1 MRRMNGTTLRLVLLV
16 SCAHAL
22 VHVYELSF
30 GTVEL
35 LVAQEFGV
43 SKATTGLLASCLRL
57 PYGCCALVAGWL
69 ADWFGAKRLLV
80 VYLAGCSVAVLMA
93 FATPSLPGLFVA
105 MLTLGMFA
113 SIYHP
118 AGVALISHQTMP
130 HNRPMALGYHGVFG
144 SAGVAAGPLAA
155 GLLLA
160 AGLGWRKYYLML
172 CVPGVLLAVLL
183 LLRLGKPGSRSEAEG
198 DDPPEAHAAEEDR
211 ADWFAYFTLILL
223 VSLAGVVYASMMTF
237 LPRHLA
243 AAGLDPAQWSPKLFA
258 ALGPTTGQGATIPNI
273 GVANLLTSAVLVLG
287 IIGQYAGGR
296 WARPNNLEW
305 LLGGALLM
313 AAPCVA
319 WMGFAQG
326 WDRLTAAA
334 LFAPLFFMH
343 QPVFNS
349 LVAKYTPRRRRS
361 LCYGLS
367 FTLGFGVGSTG
378 PTISGMIAAEWL
390 NYVVLA
396 GMLVAA
402 GLAACGLAWR
412 NRRDKAR
419 AAIEP
424 LEEQQALL

>member
-1 MRRMNGTTLRLVLLV
+1 MNGTTLRLVLLV

-35 LVAQEFGV
+35 LVAREFGV
-43 SKATTGLLASCLRL
+43 GKATTGLLASCLRL
-57 PYGCCALVAGWL
+57 PYGCCALAAGWL
-69 ADWFGAKRLLV
+69 ADRFGAKRLLV
-80 VYLAGCSVAVLMA
+80 VYLAGCSAAVLMA
-93 FATPSLPGLFVA
+93 FATPSLAGLFVA
-105 MLTLGMFA
+105 MFALGMFA

-118 AGVALISHQTMP
+118 AGVALISHQTTP
-130 HNRPMALGYHGVFG
+130 QNRPMALGYHGILG
-144 SAGVAAGPLAA
+144 SAGIAAGPLAA

-160 AGLGWRKYYLML
+160 AGLGWRNYYLML
-172 CVPGVLLAVLL
+172 AVPGALLAVLL
-183 LLRLGKPGSRSEAEG
+183 LVRLGTPGQRPNADG
-198 DDPPEAHAAEEDR
+198 DDPPEDHAAEEDR
-211 ADWFAYFTLILL
+211 ADWLAYFTLISL

-237 LPRHLA
+237 LPRYLA
-243 AAGLDPAQWSPKLFA
+243 GAGLDPAKWSPRLFA
-258 ALGPTTGQGATIPNI
+258 ALGLSSGQGANI
-273 GVANLLTSAVLVLG
+273 GVANLLTSLVLVLG
-287 IIGQYAGGR
+287 IVGQYAGGR
-296 WARPNNLEW
+296 LARPGNLEW
-305 LLGGALLM
+305 LLAGALLM
-313 AAPCVA
+313 AAPCVG

-326 WDRLTAAA
+326 WARLAAAA

-396 GMLVAA
+396 GLLVAA
-402 GLAACGLAWR
+402 GLAACALGWR
-412 NRRDKAR
+412 DGRKKAS

-424 LEEQQALL
+424 LEEQEALL